1 MHKITLLKN
10 NWLTSQYNLNIDHQA
25 LGENIYGWFVNL
37 TAETYKVELIDE
49 QGATV
54 NAMNFGKVR
63 PKLAKLYSHIPNA
76 GYSGFEIDIAK
87 LLSSKRYYLVV
98 NGSEGYQCQVASIIL
113 NAPLLYVHIAKT
125 AGSTVNKVVSNW
137 FSPENSLVHAES
149 CANWSERISDSNLKY
164 LSGHIPY
171 TKFIQSD
178 IVQSFYNKAIT
189 FREPY
194 SHVISHLAWIRALA
208 LENNKAKYNAHPDY
222 IQKLSDKLARYDLS
236 NPAEI
241 SNLIES
247 LSGSEFQLLDNT
259 QTRYIRSEINK
270 ASVEKSDL
278 VSAVANLNKFEF
290 IGTDNDI
297 SEFLA
302 NIASC
307 YGIEYHAEDRRENVL
322 TNKFGLDINNPDTK
336 DALLPLIK
344 YDLELYKKVT
354 S

>member
-1 MHKITLLKN
+1 M
-10 NWLTSQYNLNIDHQA
+10 
-25 LGENIYGWFVNL
+25 
-37 TAETYKVELIDE
+37 
-49 QGATV
+49 
-54 NAMNFGKVR
+54 
-63 PKLAKLYSHIPNA
+63 
-76 GYSGFEIDIAK
+76 
-87 LLSSKRYYLVV
+87 
-98 NGSEGYQCQVASIIL
+98 
-113 NAPLLYVHIAKT
+113 
-125 AGSTVNKVVSNW
+125 
-137 FSPENSLVHAES
+137 
-149 CANWSERISDSNLKY
+149 
-164 LSGHIPY
+164 
-171 TKFIQSD
+171 
-178 IVQSFYNKAIT
+178 
-189 FREPY
+189 
-194 SHVISHLAWIRALA
+194 AWIRALA